1 MTAHPRHHLHLKAYE
16 LMQKEQF
23 SSALIEL
30 RKTVTEFGPHV
41 SLLADL
47 ASCYYMV
54 GDYLN
59 YRETTKLLLNEYNSA
74 KELLS
79 PQTMSE
85 VTLGLGKLLE
95 EMGQLVPAIELFQN
109 YPSLQTDHFEA
120 WQKRIRSQLLRLL
133 CFLRQGSQ
141 IADLYVACEQM
152 QDRDGHNELEIQ
164 HAIML
169 ADFELFGFDAAFHR
183 LQTVRS
189 KLPVF
194 MERLYVFDLL
204 FECLRRGQGQLF
216 KSEYFQKLLYLE
228 CDPYEQALWD
238 LWSELQNES
247 PVSAL
252 SLIRSDGMSPMGAC
266 RYFYLLQMLSQNAA
280 LAQSA
285 RQKFHLI
292 LRTFDTESRNAILK
306 FWPIASSTQ
315 VLRLG
320 SEQMVIE
327 DGKTVSLKKQKN
339 LINLLS
345 LFQTQDCCT
354 VEVAIAQLFE
364 TEYDEL
370 SFNRL
375 RNAVSRANDFL
386 AIELGLQNPLQLNK
400 NMLKLA
406 SHLKIESAS

>member
-1 MTAHPRHHLHLKAYE
+1 MKHPRQELHLKAYG

-23 SSALIEL
+23 SSALVEL
-30 RKTVTEFGPHV
+30 KKTVTDFGPHV

-59 YRETTKLLLNEYNSA
+59 YRETTKLLLNEYNSS
-74 KELLS
+74 KDILS
-79 PQTMSE
+79 ARTLSE

-95 EMGQLVPAIELFQN
+95 EMGQVAPAIALFQN
-109 YPSLQTDHFEA
+109 YPTLQTDQFEA

-164 HAIML
+164 HALML
-169 ADFELFGFDAAFHR
+169 ADFELFGFEAAFHR
-183 LQTVRS
+183 LQTIRS

-194 MERLYVFDLL
+194 IERLYVFDLL
-204 FECLRRGQGQLF
+204 FECLRRGQGQIF
-216 KSEYFQKLLYLE
+216 QASYFQNLLYLE
-228 CDPYEQALWD
+228 CDGYEQALWD
-238 LWSELQNES
+238 LWSELQNET
-247 PVSAL
+247 PVTEL
-252 SLIRSDGMSPMGAC
+252 TMNRSEGMSPMGAC
-266 RYFYLLQMLSQNAA
+266 RYLYLLQMLSQNSS

-306 FWPIASSTQ
+306 FWPIENSTQ

-320 SEQMVIE
+320 ADQMMIE

-345 LFQTQDCCT
+345 LFQTESTCT
-354 VEVAIAQLFE
+354 VESAIAQLFE
-364 TEYDEL
+364 TQYDEL